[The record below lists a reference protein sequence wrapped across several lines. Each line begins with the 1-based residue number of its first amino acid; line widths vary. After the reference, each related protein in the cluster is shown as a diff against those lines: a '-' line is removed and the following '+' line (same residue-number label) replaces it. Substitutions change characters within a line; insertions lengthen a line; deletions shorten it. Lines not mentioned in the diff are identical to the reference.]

1 MASGN
6 SLRSSLRRKLWWLR
20 EAKPEMERWKFLSQK
35 RKNGWR
41 PSSGNRPNIILLSID
56 SMAARHLSC
65 YGYSRKTSPAM
76 DRLAAS
82 GVLFENVIAQTNWT
96 KPSLASLHTS
106 LYPSVHKTD
115 SRGETGDRTDE
126 QARNRAN
133 ILDARFRTMAQ
144 EFKDGGYATA
154 GISNGGYAHS
164 FFGFGRG
171 FDYYENAGG
180 GLKSCSYRMLQWV
193 LKNPDIP
200 FFTWMHAW
208 DIHFPY
214 MDRPPY
220 NLMYAPKRAEIVL
233 DAATRYKVNNG
244 ERKLSASELESL
256 EGMFDG
262 AINYVDDLVAAFVG
276 ELDRLGLS
284 QNTFLVITADHGEAF
299 QEHGFVEH
307 TECLYGEVLQVPL
320 ILVGPGMEKGLRIK
334 SQARLIDIMPTL
346 LDLGGLS
353 PQNDIQGVSLLPW
366 IKGNLKNDLV
376 AASETERG
384 GGQVALSD
392 GRHKL
397 IKHRADGRTEIY
409 DLVAD
414 PKEMTDISTGNNEVR
429 AKMEG
434 LLTSWERETRYR
446 ADKYWLDNAGA
457 ENTEMSEEV
466 VGRLKDLGY
475 LE

>member
-1 MASGN
+1 MSGGN
-6 SLRSSLRRKLWWLR
+6 TLRSSLRRRLWWLR

-35 RKNGWR
+35 KKNGWR
-41 PSSGNRPNIILLSID
+41 ASPDNRPNIILLSID
-56 SMAARHLSC
+56 SMAARHLGC

-96 KPSLASLHTS
+96 KPSLTSLHTS

-133 ILDARFRTMAQ
+133 ILDARFRTIAQ
-144 EFKDGGYATA
+144 EFKAGGYATA
-154 GISNGGYAHS
+154 GLSNGGYAHS

-171 FDYYENAGG
+171 FDYYENEGG

-193 LKNPDIP
+193 LKNPGVP

-220 NLMYAPKRAEIVL
+220 NSMFTSGLAEILL

-244 ERKLSASELESL
+244 ERKLSASELEFL

-262 AINYVDDLVAAFVG
+262 AIKYVDDLIAAFLR
-276 ELDRLGLS
+276 ELERLGLS
-284 QNTFLVITADHGEAF
+284 ENTILVITADHGEAF

-320 ILVGPGMEKGLRIK
+320 IMVGPGLEKGRRVK
-334 SQARLIDIMPTL
+334 SQVRLIDIMPTL
-346 LDLGGLS
+346 LDLAGLS
-353 PQNDIQGVSLLPW
+353 PQSDIQGVSLLPW
-366 IKGNLKNDLV
+366 IKGSMKNDLV

-384 GGQVALSD
+384 GGQVAISD
-392 GRHKL
+392 GHHKM
-397 IKHRADGRTEIY
+397 IKHKADGHAEIY
-409 DLVAD
+409 DLVMD
-414 PKEMTDISTGNNEVR
+414 PKEKADIGSSDSELRV
-429 AKMEG
+429 KMEG
-434 LLTSWERETRYR
+434 LLSAWERETRYR
-446 ADKYWLDNAGA
+446 ADKYWLDNEGA
-457 ENTEMSEEV
+457 ENTEMSAEV

>member
-1 MASGN
+1 MSSGQ
-6 SLRSSLRRKLWWLR
+6 SLRSGLRRKLWWLR

-41 PSSGNRPNIILLSID
+41 PSSANRPNIILLSID
-56 SMAARHLSC
+56 SMAARHLTC
-65 YGYSRKTSPAM
+65 YGYARKTSPAM

-126 QARNRAN
+126 RARNRAN
-133 ILDARFRTMAQ
+133 ILDNRFRTMAQ

-171 FDYYENAGG
+171 FDYYENEGG

-193 LKNPDIP
+193 LKNPGVP

-220 NLMYAPKRAEIVL
+220 NRMYAPRHAEIVL
-233 DAATRYKVNNG
+233 DAATRYKVNSG
-244 ERKLSASELESL
+244 ERKLSASELEFL

-262 AINYVDDLVAAFVG
+262 AINYVDDLVATFVT

-284 QNTFLVITADHGEAF
+284 QNTILVITADHGEAF

-334 SQARLIDIMPTL
+334 SQVRLIDIMPTL
-346 LDLGGLS
+346 LDLCGLS
-353 PQNDIQGVSLLPW
+353 PQKDIQGISLLPW
-366 IKGNLKNDLV
+366 ITGTVKNDLI

-384 GGQVALSD
+384 GGQVAISD
-392 GRHKL
+392 GHHKL
-397 IKHRADGRTEIY
+397 IKHKAEGRVEVF

-414 PKEMTDISTGNNEVR
+414 PKETTEIGSTNPEVR

-434 LLTSWERETRYR
+434 LLSSWDRETRYR
-446 ADKYWLDNAGA
+446 SDKYWTDSTGA
-457 ENTEMSEEV
+457 ENTEMSVEV